1 MRTEKPPVVLTRK
14 QAAELLSISLVTLRN
29 WTAQGLL
36 PSYQLGGRIY
46 YKQKEIIAALLPQQ

>member
-1 MRTEKPPVVLTRK
+1 MTRA

-29 WTAQGLL
+29 WTTQGLL

-46 YKQKEIIAALLPQQ
+46 YKQKEIIAALVPQK

>member
-1 MRTEKPPVVLTRK
+1 MKTQKQPIVLTRK

-46 YKQKEIIAALLPQQ
+46 YKQKEIISALVPQ

>member
-1 MRTEKPPVVLTRK
+1 MKTEKPPVVLTRK
-14 QAAELLSISLVTLRN
+14 QTAELLSISLVTLRN

>member
-1 MRTEKPPVVLTRK
+1 MKKEK
-14 QAAELLSISLVTLRN
+14 QAVLMTRAQAAALLSISLVTLRT

-46 YKQKEIIAALLPQQ
+46 YKQKEIIAALVPQK

>member
-1 MRTEKPPVVLTRK
+1 MKKEKQPVLMTRA

-29 WTAQGLL
+29 WTTQGLL

-46 YKQKEIIAALLPQQ
+46 YKQKEIIAALVPQK